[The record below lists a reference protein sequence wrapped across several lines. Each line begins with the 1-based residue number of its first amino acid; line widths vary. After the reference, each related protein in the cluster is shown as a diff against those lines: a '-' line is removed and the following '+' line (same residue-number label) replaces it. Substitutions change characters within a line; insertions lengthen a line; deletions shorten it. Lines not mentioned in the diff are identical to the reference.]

1 MENKSNSILLAFVI
15 TMLFMLLMMFSS
27 CSLFKHKEKVKIDT
41 EEKKE
46 VVSDTKTETQT
57 DGFNTSFTIE
67 PIDLSKPLTFGG
79 KTYTNT
85 KIVYITDKT
94 KTNENKIEAKKEV
107 AEVKQTIKAK
117 ESVKKVEFNMNWLIW
132 IVVVIG
138 FVFIICFIILVRLY
152 LKNASKIINLAD
164 NVAGLVGKL

>member
-27 CSLFKHKEKVKIDT
+27 CSIFKQKEKVKIDT

-57 DGFNTSFTIE
+57 DGFKTSFTIE
-67 PIDLSKPLTFGG
+67 PIDLSKPITFGG

-94 KTNENKIEAKKEV
+94 KTNENKVEAKKEV

>member
-1 MENKSNSILLAFVI
+1 MENKNNSILLAFVI

-27 CSLFKHKEKVKIDT
+27 CSIFKHKEKVKIDT

-57 DGFNTSFTIE
+57 DGFKTSFTIE
-67 PIDLSKPLTFGG
+67 PIDLSKPITFGG

-94 KTNENKIEAKKEV
+94 KTNENKVESKKEV
-107 AEVKQTIKAK
+107 AEVNQTIKAK

-132 IVVVIG
+132 IVVVLG
-138 FVFIICFIILVRLY
+138 FVFIICFIILLRLY

>member
-1 MENKSNSILLAFVI
+1 M
-15 TMLFMLLMMFSS
+15 
-27 CSLFKHKEKVKIDT
+27 
-41 EEKKE
+41 
-46 VVSDTKTETQT
+46 
-57 DGFNTSFTIE
+57 
-67 PIDLSKPLTFGG
+67 
-79 KTYTNT
+79 
-85 KIVYITDKT
+85 YITDKT
-94 KTNENKIEAKKEV
+94 KTNENKVEAKKEV

>member
-1 MENKSNSILLAFVI
+1 MENKNNSILLAFII

-27 CSLFKHKEKVKIDT
+27 CSIFKHKEKVKIDT
-41 EEKKE
+41 EAKKE
-46 VVSDTKTETQT
+46 VVSDTKTETQI
-57 DGFNTSFTIE
+57 DGFKTSFTIE
-67 PIDLSKPLTFGG
+67 PIDLSKPITFGG

-94 KTNENKIEAKKEV
+94 KTNENKVEAKKEV

-117 ESVKKVEFNMNWLIW
+117 ESFKKVEFNMNWLIW

>member
-27 CSLFKHKEKVKIDT
+27 CSVFKHKEKVKIDT

-57 DGFNTSFTIE
+57 DGFKTSFTIE
-67 PIDLSKPLTFGG
+67 PIDLSKPITFGG

>member
-1 MENKSNSILLAFVI
+1 MENKSNSILLAFII

-27 CSLFKHKEKVKIDT
+27 CSVFKQKEKVKIDT
-41 EEKKE
+41 EAKKE

-57 DGFNTSFTIE
+57 DGFKTSFTIE
-67 PIDLSKPLTFGG
+67 PIDLSKPITFGG

-94 KTNENKIEAKKEV
+94 KTNENKVEAKKEV

>member
-1 MENKSNSILLAFVI
+1 MENKSNSIIMAFII

-27 CSLFKHKEKVKIDT
+27 CSIFKHKEKVKIDT

-57 DGFNTSFTIE
+57 DGFKTSFTIE
-67 PIDLSKPLTFGG
+67 PIDLSKPITFGG

-94 KTNENKIEAKKEV
+94 KTNENKVEAKKEV
-107 AEVKQTIKAK
+107 EEVKQTVKAK
-117 ESVKKVEFNMNWLIW
+117 ESIKKVEFNMNWLIW
-132 IVVVIG
+132 IVVILG
-138 FVFIICFIILVRLY
+138 FVFIICFVILLRLY
-152 LKNASKIINLAD
+152 LKNATKIVNLAE
-164 NVAGLVGKL
+164 NVSNLVGKL

>member
-27 CSLFKHKEKVKIDT
+27 CSVYKQKEKVKIDT

-57 DGFNTSFTIE
+57 DGFKTSFTIE
-67 PIDLSKPLTFGG
+67 PIDLSKPITFGG

-94 KTNENKIEAKKEV
+94 KTNENKVEAKKEV

-117 ESVKKVEFNMNWLIW
+117 ESFKKVEFNMNWLIW
-132 IVVVIG
+132 IVVVLG

>member
-1 MENKSNSILLAFVI
+1 MENKSNSILLAFII

-27 CSLFKHKEKVKIDT
+27 CSVFKQKEKVKIYT
-41 EEKKE
+41 EAKKE

-57 DGFNTSFTIE
+57 DGFKTSFTIE
-67 PIDLSKPLTFGG
+67 PIDLSKPITFGG

-94 KTNENKIEAKKEV
+94 KTNENKVEAKKEV

-117 ESVKKVEFNMNWLIW
+117 ESFKKVEFNMNWLIW